1 MVLHSK
7 NYERQPKDQYKWSQ
21 ARYVGP
27 STPLSGTNFLFFAK
41 RKIGRPA
48 VVLHSKTTRGNPK
61 TSTSGRR
68 PIRRTVDP
76 SFPRQL
82 PIFRG
87 AKYINASSRL
97 APQKATDNPKTSTSG
112 RRPSRRTVELTS
124 ARAPYPTP
132 PTNHPPRLS
141 SDRSSRLTPSDTLTT
156 STQNARVTTV
166 LSKSRCVA
174 VTENPAPTSVTSYLI
189 RSVADPG
196 DQPILALSPVAA
208 SGSAGSWSPA
218 K

>member
-1 MVLHSK
+1 M
-7 NYERQPKDQYKWSQ
+7 
-21 ARYVGP
+21 
-27 STPLSGTNFLFFAK
+27 
-41 RKIGRPA
+41 
-48 VVLHSKTTRGNPK
+48 VLHSKTTRGNPK

-97 APQKATDNPKTSTSG
+97 APQKATDNPKTRTSG
-112 RRPSRRTVELTS
+112 RRAKPSDGRTDLRPRPISQTINK
-124 ARAPYPTP
+124 P
-132 PTNHPPRLS
+132 PPRLS
-141 SDRSSRLTPSDTLTT
+141 SDRSSRLTPRDTLTT